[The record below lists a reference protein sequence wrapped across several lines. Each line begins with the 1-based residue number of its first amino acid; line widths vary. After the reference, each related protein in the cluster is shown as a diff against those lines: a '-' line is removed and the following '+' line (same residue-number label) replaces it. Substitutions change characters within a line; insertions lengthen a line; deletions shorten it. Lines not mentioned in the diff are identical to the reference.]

1 MKRREFLIKSVALA
15 GGAMVSSTLLP
26 AATQAGAASEKLR
39 PSVWKVGPA
48 VTGKVQAFDLADV
61 RLLDGPFQQARE
73 RDTAYLLSLE
83 SDRLLHNFR
92 TEAGLDAK
100 APIYGGWENSGVAGH
115 ILGHYLSAVS
125 MDYRATGDP
134 RLKQRIDYIVG
145 ELAVC
150 QEKNGKGYV
159 SAIPD
164 GKAMFA
170 DVAAGKGDGAHRGW
184 VPWYTMHK
192 LLAGLRDSYLYADSA
207 QAKNVLMKLSDWV
220 IVTTAALS
228 DDQWQVLLS
237 DEHGGMN
244 EALADVYALT
254 GEHKYLEISRKFYH
268 KAVLDP
274 LTRRE
279 DDLTGLH
286 GNTQVPKLIGLA
298 RLYELTGE
306 AKDRTAAEF
315 FWDRVVNTRSYVI
328 GANTDGE
335 HFDAPGKLSAHL
347 SPGTAETC
355 NTYNMLKLTR
365 HLFEWTASP
374 AYADYYERALYNHI
388 LASQDP
394 KRGMMTYYVSLKPG
408 HFKTF
413 SSPTESFWCCVGTG
427 MENHVKYG
435 DSIYFHDAD
444 SLYVNLFIPSE
455 LKWQAKGL
463 TVRQETQFPE
473 KDTTRMIFTCAESV
487 SAALKI
493 RVPAWTRG
501 MKVVVNGKVQPIN
514 PTPSSYV
521 TVPGPW
527 KNGDKVDITLPM
539 HLHSEA
545 MPDDPNKIALL
556 YGPVVLAG
564 QLGEAGMSAPMPYAT
579 GDQGAYYGVSD
590 PRVPVLITEGKPLET
605 WIKPIIG
612 QPLTFQTVGA
622 GRPNDMTLKPFNT
635 TYFSRYTVYWD
646 TFTPEGWKRHEA
658 EYQAEQEKQ
667 RALEART
674 VDEMR
679 IGEQQPEVDHKL
691 QSEKSSSGP
700 LGERRWRDAADG
712 GWFSFTLKTLPHTAQ
727 NLVCTYWGGEVGNR
741 VFDILVDG
749 TKIASQTLSQNKPG
763 QFFDVDTPLPAAL
776 LAGKTAITVRFQAK
790 PGAMA
795 GGLFGCRIVKR
806 GGSDARVFS

>member
-1 MKRREFLIKSVALA
+1 MKRREFLIKGAAIA
-15 GGAMVSSTLLP
+15 GGAMVYSVLPSTS
-26 AATQAGAASEKLR
+26 AWAGTSATKTQ
-39 PSVWKVGPA
+39 PVVWKVGPVVPEK
-48 VTGKVQAFDLADV
+48 VTSFDLADV
-61 RLLDGPFQQARE
+61 RLLPGPFQQARE

-100 APIYGGWENSGVAGH
+100 APIYGGWENSGIAGH

-134 RLKQRIDYIVG
+134 RLKQRVDYIVG

-150 QEKNGKGYV
+150 QEKNGNGYI
-159 SAIPD
+159 SATPD

-170 DVAAGKGDGAHRGW
+170 DIASGKGDGAMRGW

-192 LLAGLRDSYLYADSA
+192 VLAGLRDAYLYADSI
-207 QAKNVLMKLSDWV
+207 QAKDVLVKLSDWV
-220 IVTTAALS
+220 IATTANLS
-228 DDQWQVLLS
+228 DDQWQIMLGQ
-237 DEHGGMN
+237 EHGGMN

-254 GEHKYLEISRKFYH
+254 GEQKYLDVSHKFYH

-286 GNTQVPKLIGLA
+286 GNTQIPKLIGLA
-298 RLYELTGE
+298 RLYELTGD

-328 GANTDGE
+328 GANSDDE

-347 SPGTAETC
+347 GPGAAETC

-374 AYADYYERALYNHI
+374 VYADFYERALYNHI

-394 KRGMMTYYVSLKPG
+394 KQGMMTYYVSLKPG

-435 DSIYFHDAD
+435 DSIYFHDAE

-455 LKWQAKGL
+455 LKWHAKGL
-463 TVRQETQFPE
+463 NVKQETQFPE
-473 KDTTRMIFTCAESV
+473 KDTTRLTLTCAHPV

-501 MKVVVNGKVQPIN
+501 MKVAVNGKAQKIN

-521 TVPGPW
+521 ILHGPW
-527 KNGDKVDITLPM
+527 KNGDTVDITLPM

-545 MPDDPNKIALL
+545 MSDDPNKIAIL

-564 QLGEAGMSAPMPYAT
+564 QLGEAGINAPMPYAT
-579 GDQGAYYGVSD
+579 GDQFAYSGVSD
-590 PRVPVLITEGKPLET
+590 PHVPVLLTDGKPLDT
-605 WIKPIIG
+605 WIKPMAG
-612 QPLTFQTVGA
+612 QPLTFQTVGV
-622 GRPNDMTLKPFNT
+622 GRPNDVTLKPFNT
-635 TYFSRYTVYWD
+635 TYFSRYTIYWD
-646 TFTPEGWKRHEA
+646 TFTPEGWKQREA
-658 EYQAEQEKQ
+658 KYQAERDRQQ
-667 RALEART
+667 ALEART
-674 VDEMR
+674 VDRMG

-691 QSEKSSSGP
+691 QSERSSSGP
-700 LGERRWRDAADG
+700 LGEKRWRDAADG
-712 GWFSFTLKTLPHTAQ
+712 GWFSFTLKVLPDAAQ
-727 NLVCTYWGGEVGNR
+727 DLVCTYWGGDTGNR
-741 VFDILVDG
+741 VFDVLVDG
-749 TKIASQTLSQNKPG
+749 TKVASQTLNQDKPG
-763 QFFDVDTPLPAAL
+763 EFFDVTTPLPAAL
-776 LAGKTAITVRFQAK
+776 LTGKTVITVRFQAK
-790 PGAMA
+790 PGSMA

-806 GGSDARVFS
+806 A

>member
-1 MKRREFLIKSVALA
+1 MKRREFLFKGAAIV
-15 GGAMVSSTLLP
+15 GGAMIYSALP
-26 AATQAGAASEKLR
+26 LAAAQTGAAAAKAPATPWNVR
-39 PSVWKVGPA
+39 PVIS
-48 VTGKVQAFDLADV
+48 GKVQAFDLADV
-61 RLLDGPFQQARE
+61 RLLSGPFQQARE

-134 RLKQRIDYIVG
+134 RLKQRVDYIIG
-145 ELAVC
+145 ELAQC
-150 QEKNGKGYV
+150 QEANGNGYV
-159 SAIPD
+159 SAIPG

-170 DVAAGKGDGAHRGW
+170 DVAAGKGDGTHRGW

-192 LLAGLRDSYLYADSA
+192 LLAGLRDSYLYADNL
-207 QAKNVLMKLSDWV
+207 QAKSVLLKLSDWV
-220 IVTTAALS
+220 IATTAALS
-228 DDQWQVLLS
+228 DEQWQILLS

-254 GEHKYLEISRKFYH
+254 GEQKYLDISHKFYH

-279 DDLTGLH
+279 DELTGLH

-298 RLYELTGE
+298 RLYELTGDV
-306 AKDRTAAEF
+306 KDRTAAEF

-408 HFKTF
+408 HFKTY

-455 LKWQAKGL
+455 LKWHAKGL
-463 TVRQETQFPE
+463 TVRQETKFPE
-473 KDTTRMIFTCAESV
+473 SDTTRLTLT
-487 SAALKI
+487 SAHPVNASLKI
-493 RVPAWTRG
+493 RVPAWTRS
-501 MKVVVNGKVQPIN
+501 MKVVVNGKVQQITS
-514 PTPSSYV
+514 TPSSYV
-521 TVPGPW
+521 TIHGPW
-527 KNGDKVDITLPM
+527 KSGDKVDITLPM

-545 MPDDPNKIALL
+545 MPDDPSKIALL

-579 GDQGAYYGVSD
+579 GDQWAYSGVSD
-590 PRVPVLITEGKPLET
+590 PQVPVLVAEGKPLES
-605 WIKPIIG
+605 WIKPVAG
-612 QPLTFQTVGA
+612 QPLTFQTVGV
-622 GRPNDMTLKPFNT
+622 GRPSDVTLKPFNT

-646 TFTPEGWKRHEA
+646 TFTPEAWKQHEA
-658 EYQAEQEKQ
+658 EYQAEQERQ
-667 RALEART
+667 RVLEART
-674 VDEMR
+674 VDRMG
-679 IGEQQPEVDHKL
+679 IGEQQPEVDHQL
-691 QSEKSSSGP
+691 QSERSSSGP
-700 LGERRWRDAADG
+700 LGEKHWRDAADG
-712 GWFSFTLKTLPHTAQ
+712 GWFSFTLKVLPETAQ
-727 NLVCTYWGGEVGNR
+727 DLVCTYWGGETGNR
-741 VFDILVDG
+741 VFDVLVDG
-749 TKIASQTLSQNKPG
+749 TKVASQTLNQNKPG
-763 QFFDVDTPLPAAL
+763 QFFDVTTPLSAAL
-776 LAGKTAITVRFQAK
+776 LAGKTVIRVRFQSQ

-806 GGSDARVFS
+806 M